1 MGIQDQICFIKGTR
15 YDADYIRLQ
24 GLRDMHLMVPL
35 HLGAMSANPPLVMSA
50 KFISP
55 LKLIIL
61 NRTIGLEP
69 FLNLL

>member
-35 HLGAMSANPPLVMSA
+35 HLGAMSANPPSYECNIYFA
-50 KFISP
+50 SKIDYFESHH
-55 LKLIIL
+55 
-61 NRTIGLEP
+61 RT
-69 FLNLL
+69 

>member
-35 HLGAMSANPPLVMSA
+35 HLGAMSANPPSY
-50 KFISP
+50 
-55 LKLIIL
+55 KLINDSQMSYFGSKID
-61 NRTIGLEP
+61 
-69 FLNLL
+69 F